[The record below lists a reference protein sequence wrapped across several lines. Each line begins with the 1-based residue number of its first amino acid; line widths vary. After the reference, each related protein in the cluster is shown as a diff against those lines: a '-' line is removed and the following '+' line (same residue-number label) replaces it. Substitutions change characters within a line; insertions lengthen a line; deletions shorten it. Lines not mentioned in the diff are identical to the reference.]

1 MCFGG
6 SSSSTSTSQAA
17 NNTTVNVT
25 PTTNIDTADLANAI
39 DALAGAQGANQLVAT
54 AGTVQAAQYDALGR
68 VAAAQV
74 ASGPSLST
82 MIMVA
87 ATILGVAFA
96 AGIIKLPHGLRA

>member
-1 MCFGG
+1 M
-6 SSSSTSTSQAA
+6 
-17 NNTTVNVT
+17 
-25 PTTNIDTADLANAI
+25 
-39 DALAGAQGANQLVAT
+39 
-54 AGTVQAAQYDALGR
+54 QAAQYDALGR